1 MKGGRYE
8 AAGERYPGKEGNLEA
23 EKRMKFTFL
32 KAINGA
38 LKSCNRK
45 SVEIAELLAEL
56 CDASF
61 SPRRSPLYT
70 PSYGRL
76 G

>member
-1 MKGGRYE
+1 
-8 AAGERYPGKEGNLEA
+8 
-23 EKRMKFTFL
+23 MKFTFL